1 MLHILGGFIFH
12 FQTICREGAQETH
25 RQAGDPGDQKSEL
38 DAKRTA
44 FQKFNMER
52 RKHHPLQEG
61 LQSGSQGQQGFL
73 LLERDS
79 YSLQIIPG
87 RGTGRRYNH

>member
-61 LQSGSQGQQGFL
+61 LHSG
-73 LLERDS
+73 
-79 YSLQIIPG
+79 PG
-87 RGTGRRYNH
+87 RFSPSGKGLLFSTEISRAGNRQAI